1 MSEDAVAVDPSATV
15 TVEQGGRT
23 LSGTAGVSSDRLAET
38 MDRRASADEA
48 NPPVSATELEKQP
61 IPAETQPKPTRGQ
74 ARFSELTQKA
84 KDAAAETARIRQEFD
99 DYKARAA
106 QQTPAAPSA
115 HPPVAASTAGPVPG
129 DTGQP
134 STRPEPSED
143 EVGTKY
149 QTYGAF
155 VQDHG
160 KWVVEQQQ
168 AALPS
173 LIEQRIH
180 ASQQQQA
187 FAAHVESTRAKGR
200 AVYTDFDAML
210 QSGPGTYVNMP
221 PGAIHAIYQL
231 PNTEH
236 VQYAIM
242 KDGALAQKLA
252 SLAARDPYAFG
263 LELAL
268 IAPATPAVSTA
279 STGTV
284 GSVTPPP
291 PMKPVG
297 QGSTTTIPSSA
308 DHAKAGNY
316 QAYKAS
322 RAAERGGMR
331 RR

>member
-1 MSEDAVAVDPSATV
+1 MSEEIAVDPGATV

-23 LSGTAGVSSDRLAET
+23 LSGTSGVSSDRLAET
-38 MDRRASADEA
+38 MDRRAPADEA
-48 NPPVSATELEKQP
+48 TPPVSAAEPEKQP
-61 IPAETQPKPTRGQ
+61 IPADTQPKQSRGQ
-74 ARFSELTQKA
+74 ARFAELAHQRKE
-84 KDAAAETARIRQEFD
+84 AEAERDKIRQEFE
-99 DYKARAA
+99 DYKARASQA
-106 QQTPAAPSA
+106 PATPSA
-115 HPPVAASTAGPVPG
+115 PPPVAATPAGPVPG
-129 DTGQP
+129 DTGQ
-134 STRPEPSED
+134 SSRPEPSED

-168 AALPS
+168 AALPQ
-173 LIEQRIH
+173 LIQQSIS

-187 FAAHVESTRAKGR
+187 FQTHVESTRAKGR
-200 AVYTDFDAML
+200 AVYKDFDAML
-210 QSGPGTYVNMP
+210 QSGPGTFVNMP

-284 GSVTPPP
+284 GSATPPP
-291 PMKPVG
+291 PMQPVG
-297 QGSTTTIPSSA
+297 SGSKTTNLSSA
-308 DHAKAGNY
+308 DHARAGNFPAY
-316 QAYKAS
+316 QAA
-322 RAAERGGMR
+322 RRVERGGIR